1 MTELST
7 SPQPDAQDNVWIE
20 IIRQMETIYAELAE
34 AQAQV
39 EERARELGEAKELAD
54 NIIGSMNDGL
64 VVLDAEGR
72 IARVNL
78 ATVRLFG
85 VPEEDLIGS
94 SLDRLLPPAAL
105 QEWPWRRLFAEVRR
119 AGRLTEVETTWCDAA
134 GNPIDCGVSGAA
146 LRDRWGD
153 VIGAVF
159 VVRDLREAKRR
170 IAQARAATRAAR
182 SKARELEQ
190 ANAELKQLQA
200 ELVQAAKMSSLGRLA
215 AGVAH
220 ELNNPLGSILLYS
233 DLVLEDTPP
242 DDPRR
247 ANLAKIAH
255 EATRCRRIVRGLLD
269 FGRAPEG
276 TAAPVDVNAVLA
288 AALDVLAGQ
297 EMFHNVEVDWRLAE
311 ELPVV
316 LGDAGQL
323 QQAFTNLVLNAVEAM
338 EGRGRLTLATTAC
351 PAGDGVVV
359 TVSDTGCGI
368 PAENLEHLFEPF
380 FTTREDGTGLG
391 LAITYG
397 IVERHGGSIEVS
409 SKPGEG
415 TSFRVTVRSMKEA
428 QGDG

>member
-85 VPEEDLIGS
+85 VPEGDLIGS

-297 EMFHNVEVDWRLAE
+297 EMFHNVEVDSERRGGHGRPRPVDPGNHC
-311 ELPVV
+311 LPRRRWC
-316 LGDAGQL
+316 G
-323 QQAFTNLVLNAVEAM
+323 
-338 EGRGRLTLATTAC
+338 
-351 PAGDGVVV
+351 GDGVGHGLRH
-359 TVSDTGCGI
+359 TGR
-368 PAENLEHLFEPF
+368 EPGAPL
-380 FTTREDGTGLG
+380 RAVLHHPRG
-391 LAITYG
+391 
-397 IVERHGGSIEVS
+397 RHG
-409 SKPGEG
+409 PGAGHNLRHRGAARRLHRGEQQAGRGHELPRYGALDEG
-415 TSFRVTVRSMKEA
+415 GPGGWLSR
-428 QGDG
+428 